1 MLRSIIN
8 FNVSNLF
15 RIKLIFRW
23 PIFLV
28 YQYFSGSLN
37 FAVFAD
43 GSSDFSEVAAKV
55 VFGFAVVTF
64 DIVVDGDI
72 SDIVVVAVGLN
83 LLLV

>member
-8 FNVSNLF
+8 FNASNLF

-23 PIFLV
+23 PV

-64 DIVVDGDI
+64 DIVVDDI
-72 SDIVVVAVGLN
+72 SDVVVVAVGLN

>member
-8 FNVSNLF
+8 FNASNLF

-64 DIVVDGDI
+64 DIVVVDI
-72 SDIVVVAVGLN
+72 SDVVVVAVGLN